1 MVTNETRPLR
11 VVLVCG
17 APGSGE
23 STIANDLSGST
34 GATVLSSEAVR
45 AELFDLAA
53 EPSDRYFSP
62 NEVERTYACMI
73 DKARSSLLE
82 GESIILDGFYRS
94 EDRRRPV
101 QDLADEHSVTFFG
114 FCVYCD
120 FDVAM
125 RRVAER
131 KKRGTLSPTG
141 PANLQKVRNA
151 FEWPNGNYIRIDNT
165 QDRLF

>member
-1 MVTNETRPLR
+1 MNETRLLR
-11 VVLVCG
+11 VILVCG
-17 APGSGE
+17 VPGSGK
-23 STIANDLSGST
+23 STIANDLSVLT

-45 AELFDLAA
+45 AELFDIAS
-53 EPSDRYFSP
+53 EPSDRDFSP
-62 NEVERTYACMI
+62 NEIERTYACMI
-73 DKARSSLLE
+73 DKARSGLLE

-94 EDRRRPV
+94 EELRRPV
-101 QDLADEHSVTFFG
+101 QDLANEHSATFFG

-125 RRVAER
+125 RRVTER

-141 PANLQKVRNA
+141 PTNLQKVRDA

-165 QDRLF
+165 QDRLS